1 MKKTFNER
9 NGRLSVANLRWL
21 SRVQTEHPI
30 VQGKIFFFCTDRA
43 QIDEG
48 RSGNVKRRR
57 MSCVWLLRVCS
68 ATQL

>member
-30 VQGKIFFFCTDRA
+30 VQGKIFFFARIELKSMRGA
-43 QIDEG
+43 AA
-48 RSGNVKRRR
+48 
-57 MSCVWLLRVCS
+57 M
-68 ATQL
+68 